1 VLYQYRSLVR
11 ARIAVFAHFACF
23 GLVLATWAVHLPSV
37 QHNTGAST
45 SQLAT
50 LLLILGVGALIG
62 MQICGVLLDR
72 FSGGVIA
79 VAALPVMAAFV
90 VVPLAMTTW
99 ARAAFAVIVFG
110 ASSGISE
117 VAMNAAAVDVER
129 SYRRPI
135 MGGFHAVFS
144 VGNVVGSLI
153 SVAGFTLGV
162 GVTAT
167 AGAVTVLCLIAIG
180 CTAPGLLRGR
190 RTDSGGA
197 ASASTP
203 VGQKVGDRPSKSRV
217 ALLGALVF
225 LLFLSEGSAMDWSS
239 LHAQQHL
246 GASPAIGALAF
257 GFFVAAMTIGRFSVD
272 RLAAR
277 VGPVQVVRWG
287 SVGAATGLM
296 LVMASPTLPLTLLG
310 WTITGLGLAGG
321 VPQVF
326 TAAGNSG
333 GASGRTLS
341 QVVGI
346 GYLAIL
352 AGPSAIGW
360 LAAVVS
366 LNTAFLVP
374 LCAVLICAAM
384 ASVVYDARRM
394 ASAPST

>member
-1 VLYQYRSLVR
+1 MLYQYRSLLR

-23 GLVLATWAVHLPSV
+23 GVVLATWAVHLPSV

-45 SQLAT
+45 SLLAT

-72 FSGGVIA
+72 YSGGVIA
-79 VAALPVMAAFV
+79 IAALPAMAALV
-90 VVPLAMTTW
+90 VVPLAVTTW
-99 ARAAFAVIVFG
+99 AHAAIAVIVFG
-110 ASSGISE
+110 VGSGISE

-129 SYRRPI
+129 GYGRPI
-135 MGGFHAVFS
+135 MGAFHAVFS
-144 VGNVVGSLI
+144 VGSVVGSLI
-153 SVAGFTLGV
+153 SVAGFAFGV
-162 GVTAT
+162 GVTAM
-167 AGAVTVLCLIAIG
+167 AGVVTVLCLIAIG
-180 CTAPGLLRGR
+180 STAGGLLRGR
-190 RTDSGGA
+190 RADTGTR
-197 ASASTP
+197 ASPGTP
-203 VGQKVGDRPSKSRV
+203 VGQPAGDRPSRSRV
-217 ALLGALVF
+217 VLLGALVF

-246 GASPAIGALAF
+246 GASPALGALAF

-277 VGPVQVVRWG
+277 VGPVRVIRWG
-287 SVGAATGLM
+287 CLGAATGLV
-296 LVMASPTLPLTLLG
+296 LVMASPAVPLTLLG
-310 WTITGLGLAGG
+310 WAIAGLGIAGG

-366 LNTAFLVP
+366 LNTAFVVP

-384 ASVVYDARRM
+384 AGAVGDPRRVGA
-394 ASAPST
+394 ASA